1 MSKTIFSEVWLCS
14 VIVDWMGGDYC
25 TGGDDQMGGDDR
37 SCSRNVAMHYPCNI
51 CDKQFACWKSLHT
64 H

>member
-1 MSKTIFSEVWLCS
+1 MRGFF
-14 VIVDWMGGDYC
+14 G
-25 TGGDDQMGGDDR
+25 TGGDDQMGRDDQNYN
-37 SCSRNVAMHYPCNI
+37 RNVARHYPCNI